1 MAAFFVLGM
10 TSCEKEDFN
19 TKTDVDVN
27 APVVN
32 IPGVTIPEGYKPG
45 DAVVSIQPSVI
56 AVINGD
62 VINVTE
68 EATITYN
75 EKEKLEYTLEA
86 DRSIKEFAV
95 NIVASYETEVNDS
108 VFTLTAQKV
117 VNVPTLSA
125 GQVAIFT
132 PTMVMSLNF
141 NIEGDQPGG
150 DQPGGD
156 QPGGDQPGGDE
167 PGGDQP
173 GGDEPGGDEPGGD
186 EPKEELVSLGFFM
199 NNTNDVKFN
208 DFKLTFE
215 NVTDYYYT
223 GVTGTSE
230 KEMPKGGFVSDVK
243 IEDEY
248 KNHAY
253 IATLE
258 NIIKGL
264 NQGKMEKIVIEN
276 MTLMAKSLTVYP
288 ICQIENEASYNVV
301 EKFDI
306 VTRAQTSKNVASF
319 KVTDYSYIIGTP
331 ETNINLNGHGHGHG
345 HGNGHG
351 NISNAGGGIITSM

>member
-141 NIEGDQPGG
+141 NIEDDQPGG

-156 QPGGDQPGGDE
+156 Q
-167 PGGDQP
+167 
-173 GGDEPGGDEPGGD
+173 PGGDEPGGD

-264 NQGKMEKIVIEN
+264 NQGKMEKIVIED
-276 MTLMAKSLTVYP
+276 MILMAKSLTVYP

-319 KVTDYSYIIGTP
+319 KVTDYSYIIGKP
-331 ETNINLNGHGHGHG
+331 ETDINLNGHGHGHG